1 MSGIHGHIRR
11 KRMDISSAWNRRG
24 LQNFKKVLKKII
36 RNNIGHDSL
45 LSLKCIIKLIYE
57 LSLENP

>member
-1 MSGIHGHIRR
+1 MSGIHGQIQG
-11 KRMDISSAWNRRG
+11 KRADISAAWDRRV
-24 LQNFKKVLKKII
+24 LQNLEKILKKII
-36 RNNIGHDSL
+36 WNNIDHESS